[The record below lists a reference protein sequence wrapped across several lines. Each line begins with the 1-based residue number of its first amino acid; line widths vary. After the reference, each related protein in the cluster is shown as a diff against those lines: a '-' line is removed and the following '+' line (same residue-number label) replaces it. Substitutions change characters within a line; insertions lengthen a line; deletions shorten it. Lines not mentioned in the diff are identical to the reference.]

1 MKIAASISSETIID
15 DFKSCSMHNASF

>member
-15 DFKSCSMHNASF
+15 NFKSCSIHNASF